1 MSVRLAIAGVLLV
14 ILVAPGRG
22 QPPPVAT
29 LGRAGVEPD
38 GAGGRAPVDR
48 AVGTADHPA
57 EGPVETIDVIREI
70 AKQGTLGLLL
80 LAVLWSYRRDFFR
93 RDEDARRR
101 LEEER
106 ERSNRLGEV
115 IDRSTTAITSSTV
128 ATARQT
134 DATHRLA
141 RTVENLERRQ
151 AGLPPSAGS
160 PRL

>member
-38 GAGGRAPVDR
+38 GAGGRAPVDP
-48 AVGTADHPA
+48 AGGT
-57 EGPVETIDVIREI
+57 VETIDVIREI